1 MSLQLGLLATFVLV
15 QIGVGLWVG
24 RRLRGTTD
32 FFVAGRRLPAP
43 LIFATFLAANI
54 GAGSTI
60 GASSLGYSLGLGGW
74 WWNASAGLGSLV
86 FAVWA
91 GPRLWR
97 LARDRNFLTLGDYL
111 EWRYSS
117 TVRATVSLIIWCIS
131 LAILAG
137 QLLGATSILQVVA
150 GVPRWAGAVTAA
162 IVVVIYFVAG
172 GLLTSAWVNLVQL
185 VAKLTGFLIALP
197 LALAAAGGWA
207 GLSAPGTPEAFLDP
221 LGHSG
226 SALWF
231 LPLLAPAFLV
241 SPGLV
246 QKAYGAADARAVRLG
261 VGLNAIAL
269 VLFAIVPVALGMVAR
284 VRHPGLASPD
294 QALPTLLALDL
305 PPAVGA
311 LTLAGIF
318 AAEMSAADAV
328 LFMLSTSFSQDLYR
342 RFLRPAA
349 SDAQVLKVARLSAVV
364 AGVAGLG
371 MALVLPTVVDAL
383 KIFYSLLTVALFVPI
398 VAGLSWARATSR
410 ATMASIMVATPLSLA
425 VHVLTAGH
433 GVDGVPPVVLGLLAS
448 AATFAAVAALEKRT

>member
-1 MSLQLGLLATFVLV
+1 MARPTSSSPA
-15 QIGVGLWVG
+15 
-24 RRLRGTTD
+24 
-32 FFVAGRRLPAP
+32 AACPAP
-43 LIFATFLAANI
+43 LVFATFLAANI

-86 FAVWA
+86 FALWA

-111 EWRYSS
+111 EWRYNSA
-117 TVRATVSLIIWCIS
+117 VRATVSLIIWCIS

-185 VAKLTGFLIALP
+185 VVKLTGFLIALP
-197 LALAAAGGWA
+197 LALSAAGGWA
-207 GLSAPGTPEAFLDP
+207 GLSAPGTPQSFLDP

-246 QKAYGAADARAVRLG
+246 QKAYGAVDARAVRLG

-269 VLFAIVPVALGMVAR
+269 MLFAIVPVALGMVAR
-284 VRHPGLASPD
+284 VRHPGAR
-294 QALPTLLALDL
+294 
-305 PPAVGA
+305 V
-311 LTLAGIF
+311 AG
-318 AAEMSAADAV
+318 SGAADAPRARSAACGGRADAGGHLRRGDERGRRGAVHAVDVV
-328 LFMLSTSFSQDLYR
+328 L
-342 RFLRPAA
+342 
-349 SDAQVLKVARLSAVV
+349 
-364 AGVAGLG
+364 AG
-371 MALVLPTVVDAL
+371 
-383 KIFYSLLTVALFVPI
+383 
-398 VAGLSWARATSR
+398 
-410 ATMASIMVATPLSLA
+410 PLSSLPQ
-425 VHVLTAGH
+425 TRG
-433 GVDGVPPVVLGLLAS
+433 
-448 AATFAAVAALEKRT
+448 E